1 MGGRFLRR
9 KSYYKYWHRVL
20 QMIRPDCLAMLWTVR
35 PGLPNIV
42 PGKQNIERMKKK
54 MSRKLIID
62 GNAVY
67 EIDEECM
74 VKRRV
79 NKERE
84 GGERRSP
91 LPEVKN
97 SGKQQEK

>member
-1 MGGRFLRR
+1 
-9 KSYYKYWHRVL
+9 
-20 QMIRPDCLAMLWTVR
+20 
-35 PGLPNIV
+35 
-42 PGKQNIERMKKK
+42 

-74 VKRRV
+74 VKRCV

-97 SGKQQEK
+97 SSKQQEK